1 MPSNS
6 WTSMIAR
13 SYLNSASQEEMLS
26 LIDTLFPLVIESLS
40 KPQLKTL
47 LTNLFDRHLATLLCD
62 MDEEERAALFEAVLP
77 AIAREFPL
85 DRVDWGAATGASDEV
100 AGGAPDPSEP

>member
-6 WTSMIAR
+6 WTSMIAQ
-13 SYLNSASQEEMLS
+13 SYLNSASQDEMMS
-26 LIDTLFPLVIESLS
+26 LINTLLPLVIESLS

-47 LTNLFDRHLATLLCD
+47 IRDLFEQHLATLLRD
-62 MDEEERAALFEAVLP
+62 MDEEERAELFEAVLP

-85 DRVDWGAATGASDEV
+85 DRVDWDEANDA
-100 AGGAPDPSEP
+100 AGGPPGPGDA